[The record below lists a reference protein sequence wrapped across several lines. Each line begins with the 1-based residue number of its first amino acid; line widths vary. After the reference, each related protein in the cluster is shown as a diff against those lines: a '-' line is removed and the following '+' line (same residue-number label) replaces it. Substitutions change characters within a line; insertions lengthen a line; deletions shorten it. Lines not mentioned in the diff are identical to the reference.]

1 MKQGLIGVLAMAFLW
16 GCGNDQGSTDQPGK
30 AVSTPAVAAP
40 AVNTDSETGSKSET
54 ASARLANLVDA
65 YFEENLELNPVT
77 ATFIGDSRYNDR
89 LGNSIGPEH
98 RAAQLAMER
107 RFLAAAMEI
116 DGDALED
123 QDLLTLEVFIL
134 GRREA
139 IEGNEFPAY
148 LLPINQM
155 FSMPSLMAMLGSGRS
170 AQPFATVADYDNFL
184 GRIDDF
190 TVWVDQAIA
199 NMREGVEKGVVQ
211 PRVIMEKV
219 LPQLA
224 AHVVEDPEES
234 LFWGPVA
241 NMADDFSAAE
251 RDRLT
256 TAYRGAIAEQL
267 VPAYRRLYQYI
278 EEDYLPNA
286 RASVAWSELPD
297 GADWYD
303 YRARVS
309 TTTTMSARE
318 IHELGLAEVAR
329 IRAEMEGVRDEVG
342 FEGELADFFDYLK
355 NDDSFY
361 FDNAGDLLAGYRDLK
376 IRIDALLPALFS
388 DFPKADYEIREVEAF
403 RAESSAGASYQR
415 PAPDGSRPGIFYVN
429 THNLKA
435 QPIYGMET
443 LSLHEASPGHHF
455 QISIQQELTG
465 LPRFRRFGGYTAYVE
480 GWALYAESLGRELG
494 MFTDPYQYYG
504 KLNDEMLRAM
514 RLVVDTGLH
523 TEGWSREQAI
533 AYMLENSSLAESDVV
548 AEVERYIAIPG
559 QALSYKIGQ
568 IRILGLRARA
578 EQMLGDDFDVKA
590 FHSMVLRG
598 GALPMAVL
606 EARTDR
612 WIAARM

>member
-1 MKQGLIGVLAMAFLW
+1 MKRYMFGALAAVILW
-16 GCGNDQGSTDQPGK
+16 GCGNEPDKGDEVVDTG
-30 AVSTPAVAAP
+30 TAAAEAT
-40 AVNTDSETGSKSET
+40 AVNVVTKPAAE
-54 ASARLANLVDA
+54 RLLTLVDQ

-77 ATFIGDSRYNDR
+77 ATFIGDHRYDDR
-89 LGNSIGPEH
+89 LANSIGPEH
-98 RAAQLAMER
+98 RAADLAMER
-107 RFLAAAMEI
+107 RYLAALGEI
-116 DGDALED
+116 DPAELEG
-123 QDLLTLEVFIL
+123 QNLLTYEVFRL
-134 GRREA
+134 GREEA
-139 IEGNEFPAY
+139 IQGYEFPGH
-148 LLPINQM
+148 LLPVNQM
-155 FSMPSLMAMLGSGRS
+155 FSIPSLVAMLGSGRS

-184 GRIDDF
+184 GRIDGF
-190 TVWVDQAIA
+190 VVWVDQAIM

-211 PRVIMEKV
+211 PCVIMEKV

-224 AHVVEDPEES
+224 AQVVDDVEQS
-234 LFWGPVA
+234 LFWGPVGR
-241 NMADDFSAAE
+241 MPDGFSEDE
-251 RDRLT
+251 RARLT
-256 TAYRGAIAEQL
+256 ESYGLAVTNKI
-267 VPAYRRLYQYI
+267 VPAYRRLHDYI
-278 EEDYLPNA
+278 RDEYMAHCRDT
-286 RASVAWSELPD
+286 VAWSALPD
-297 GADWYD
+297 GARWYQ

-309 TTTTMSARE
+309 TTTTMNARE

-329 IRAEMEGVRDEVG
+329 IRAEMEQVRDEVG
-342 FEGELADFFDYLK
+342 FEGDLAAFFAFLK
-355 NDDSFY
+355 NDDAFY
-361 FDNAGDLLAGYRDLK
+361 YDDADQLLDGYRELK
-376 IRIDALLPALFS
+376 QRIDALLPALFS

-403 RAESSAGASYQR
+403 RAQSSAGASYQR

-429 THNLKA
+429 THNLRA

-455 QISIQQELTG
+455 QISIQQELTD

-494 MFTDPYQYYG
+494 LFTDPYQYYG

-523 TEGWSREQAI
+523 TEGWTREQAI

-568 IRILGLRARA
+568 LRILELRARA
-578 EQMLGDDFDVKA
+578 ESKLGDKFDVKD

-612 WIAARM
+612 WIETQL

>member
-1 MKQGLIGVLAMAFLW
+1 MKRYMFGALAAVILW
-16 GCGNDQGSTDQPGK
+16 GCGNEPDKGDEVVDTG
-30 AVSTPAVAAP
+30 TAAAEAT
-40 AVNTDSETGSKSET
+40 AVNVVTKPAAE
-54 ASARLANLVDA
+54 RLLTLVDQ

-77 ATFIGDSRYNDR
+77 ATFIGDHRYDDR
-89 LGNSIGPEH
+89 LANNIGPEH
-98 RAAQLAMER
+98 RAAELALER
-107 RFLAAAMEI
+107 RYLAALGEI
-116 DGDALED
+116 DPAELEG
-123 QDLLTLEVFIL
+123 QNLLTYEVFRL
-134 GRREA
+134 GREEA
-139 IEGNEFPAY
+139 IEGFEFPGH
-148 LLPINQM
+148 LLPVNQM
-155 FSMPSLMAMLGSGRS
+155 FSIPSLVAMLGSGRS

-184 GRIDDF
+184 GRIDGF
-190 TVWVDQAIA
+190 VVWVDQAIR

-211 PRVIMEKV
+211 PCVIMEKV

-224 AHVVEDPEES
+224 AQVVDDVEQS
-234 LFWGPVA
+234 LFWGPVGR
-241 NMADDFSAAE
+241 MPDGFSEDE
-251 RDRLT
+251 RARLIESYGLAVT
-256 TAYRGAIAEQL
+256 NKI
-267 VPAYRRLYQYI
+267 VPAYRRLHDYI
-278 EEDYLPNA
+278 RDEYMAHCRDT
-286 RASVAWSELPD
+286 VAWSALPD
-297 GADWYD
+297 GARWYQ

-329 IRAEMEGVRDEVG
+329 IRAEMEQVRDEVG
-342 FEGELADFFDYLK
+342 FEGDLAAFFAFLK
-355 NDDSFY
+355 NDDAFY
-361 FDNAGDLLAGYRDLK
+361 YDDADQLLDGYRELK
-376 IRIDALLPALFS
+376 QRIDALLPALFS

-403 RAESSAGASYQR
+403 RAQSSAGASYQR

-429 THNLKA
+429 THNLRA

-455 QISIQQELTG
+455 QISIQQELTD

-494 MFTDPYQYYG
+494 LFTDPYQYYG

-523 TEGWSREQAI
+523 TEGWTREQAI

-568 IRILGLRARA
+568 LRILELRARA
-578 EQMLGDDFDVKA
+578 ESKLGDKFDVKD

-612 WIAARM
+612 WIETQL

>member
-1 MKQGLIGVLAMAFLW
+1 
-16 GCGNDQGSTDQPGK
+16 D
-30 AVSTPAVAAP
+30 
-40 AVNTDSETGSKSET
+40 
-54 ASARLANLVDA
+54 RLAN
-65 YFEENLELNPVT
+65 N
-77 ATFIGDSRYNDR
+77 
-89 LGNSIGPEH
+89 IGPEH
-98 RAAQLAMER
+98 RAAELALER
-107 RFLAAAMEI
+107 RYLAALGEI
-116 DGDALED
+116 DPAELEG
-123 QDLLTLEVFIL
+123 QNLLTYEVFRL
-134 GRREA
+134 GREEA
-139 IEGNEFPAY
+139 IEGFEFPGH
-148 LLPINQM
+148 LLPVNQM
-155 FSMPSLMAMLGSGRS
+155 FSIPSLVAMLGSGRS

-184 GRIDDF
+184 GRIDGF
-190 TVWVDQAIA
+190 VVWVDQAIM

-211 PRVIMEKV
+211 PCVIMEKV

-224 AHVVEDPEES
+224 AQVVDDVEQS
-234 LFWGPVA
+234 LFWGPVGR
-241 NMADDFSAAE
+241 MPDGFSEDE
-251 RDRLT
+251 RARLT
-256 TAYRGAIAEQL
+256 ESYGLAVTNKI
-267 VPAYRRLYQYI
+267 VPAYRRLHDYI
-278 EEDYLPNA
+278 RDEYMAHCRDT
-286 RASVAWSELPD
+286 VAWSALPD
-297 GADWYD
+297 GARWYQ

-329 IRAEMEGVRDEVG
+329 IRAEMEQVRDEVG
-342 FEGELADFFDYLK
+342 FEGDLAAFFAFLK
-355 NDDSFY
+355 NDDAFY
-361 FDNAGDLLAGYRDLK
+361 YDDADQLLDGYRELK
-376 IRIDALLPALFS
+376 QRIDALLPALFS

-403 RAESSAGASYQR
+403 RAQSSAGASYQR

-429 THNLKA
+429 THNLRA

-455 QISIQQELTG
+455 QISIQQELTD

-480 GWALYAESLGRELG
+480 GWALYTESLGRELG
-494 MFTDPYQYYG
+494 LFTDPYQYYG

-523 TEGWSREQAI
+523 TEGWTREQAI

-568 IRILGLRARA
+568 LRILELRARA
-578 EQMLGDDFDVKA
+578 ESKLGDKFDVKD

-612 WIAARM
+612 WIETQL

>member
-1 MKQGLIGVLAMAFLW
+1 MKRYMFGALAAVILW
-16 GCGNDQGSTDQPGK
+16 GCGNEPDKGDEVVDTG
-30 AVSTPAVAAP
+30 TAAAEAT
-40 AVNTDSETGSKSET
+40 AVNVVTKPAAE
-54 ASARLANLVDA
+54 RLLTLVDQ

-77 ATFIGDSRYNDR
+77 ATFIGDHRYDDR
-89 LGNSIGPEH
+89 LANSIGPEH
-98 RAAQLAMER
+98 RAADLAMER
-107 RFLAAAMEI
+107 RYLAALGEI
-116 DGDALED
+116 DPAELEG
-123 QDLLTLEVFIL
+123 QNLLTYEGFRL
-134 GRREA
+134 GREEA
-139 IEGNEFPAY
+139 IQGYEFPGH
-148 LLPINQM
+148 LLPVNQM
-155 FSMPSLMAMLGSGRS
+155 FSIPSLVAMLGSGRS

-184 GRIDDF
+184 GRIDGF
-190 TVWVDQAIA
+190 VVWVDQAIM

-211 PRVIMEKV
+211 PCVIMEKV

-224 AHVVEDPEES
+224 AQVVDDVEQS
-234 LFWGPVA
+234 LFWGPVGR
-241 NMADDFSAAE
+241 MPDGFSEDE
-251 RDRLT
+251 RARLT
-256 TAYRGAIAEQL
+256 ESYGLAVTNKI
-267 VPAYRRLYQYI
+267 VPAYRRLHDYI
-278 EEDYLPNA
+278 RDEYMAHCRDT
-286 RASVAWSELPD
+286 VAWSALPD
-297 GADWYD
+297 GARWYQ

-329 IRAEMEGVRDEVG
+329 IRAEMEQVRDEVG
-342 FEGELADFFDYLK
+342 FEGDLAAFFAFLK
-355 NDDSFY
+355 NDDAFY
-361 FDNAGDLLAGYRDLK
+361 YDDADQLLDGYRELK
-376 IRIDALLPALFS
+376 QRIDALLPALFS

-403 RAESSAGASYQR
+403 RAQSSAGASYQR

-429 THNLKA
+429 THNLRA

-455 QISIQQELTG
+455 QISIQQELTD

-494 MFTDPYQYYG
+494 LFTDPYQYYG

-523 TEGWSREQAI
+523 TEGWTREQAI

-568 IRILGLRARA
+568 LRILELRARA
-578 EQMLGDDFDVKA
+578 ESKLGDKFDVKD

-612 WIAARM
+612 WIETQL